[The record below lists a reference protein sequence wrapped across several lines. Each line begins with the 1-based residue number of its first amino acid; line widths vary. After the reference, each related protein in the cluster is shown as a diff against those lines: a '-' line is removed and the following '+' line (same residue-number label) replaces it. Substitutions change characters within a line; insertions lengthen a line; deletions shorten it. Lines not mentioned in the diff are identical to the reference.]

1 MKTKTIIIS
10 LFLAGAVCLM
20 VKGAWAKDVR
30 GVTDN
35 TIKAACLV
43 DLSGPGKYGG
53 PPIAEAFRD
62 YVEWVNDTG
71 GVHGRKIDLVVEDNG
86 RRI

>member
-1 MKTKTIIIS
+1 MKTRTIIFS
-10 LFLAGAVCLM
+10 LFLAVAIALTTG
-20 VKGAWAKDVR
+20 GAWAKDVR

-62 YVEWVNDTG
+62 YVAWVNDTG
-71 GVHGRKIDLVVEDNG
+71 GVHGRKIDLIV
-86 RRI
+86 